1 MRLEWYIAEAEK
13 QFSYET
19 TYRDVNFKDRIL
31 QELVTSEK
39 ELKLKYFI
47 IDFKKATN
55 LGKLSLLPKI
65 HKRLDNATGC
75 PVISWKY
82 NIRRSVNS
90 DFSIVTI
97 RRVAFYIFWTRS
109 CKRFHA
115 NILMARHFMITFL
128 FKSCPWLQQFQR

>member
-1 MRLEWYIAEAEK
+1 MRLEWYITEAEE

-19 TYRDVNFKDRIL
+19 TYRDVNFKDKIL

-55 LGKLSLLPKI
+55 LSKLSLLPKI

-82 NIRRSVNS
+82 NIRRNVNS

-97 RRVAFYIFWTRS
+97 RRVAIISFELGVVQNSMQKF
-109 CKRFHA
+109 
-115 NILMARHFMITFL
+115 
-128 FKSCPWLQQFQR
+128 